1 MILIYES
8 ALHDQ
13 PWRFLAVSSVTGSIA
28 PMTPNFR
35 TTTIIGN
42 QRLNSNFLGN
52 YICTLAEFPLLYPEE
67 CI

>member
-13 PWRFLAVSSVTGSIA
+13 PWRFLAVNSATGWIT
-28 PMTPNFR
+28 PMTPNFW

-42 QRLNSNFLGN
+42 QHRNSNFLGN
-52 YICTLAEFPLLYPEE
+52 YICTLDEFHLIYPEE